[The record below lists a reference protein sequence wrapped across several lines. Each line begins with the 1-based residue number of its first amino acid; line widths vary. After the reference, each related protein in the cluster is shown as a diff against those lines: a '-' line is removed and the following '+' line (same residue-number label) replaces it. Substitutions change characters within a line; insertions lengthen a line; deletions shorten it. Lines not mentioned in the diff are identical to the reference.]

1 MTYFIVSRN
10 FLLLSI
16 SSGILLRIFFKFD
29 DLRLSSRKG
38 SSVLAILNS
47 TKGKTSVFIKTLLQ
61 HCNFNLF
68 ADGLE

>member
-1 MTYFIVSRN
+1 MWEIPYYGIITVVNTYFMVSRN

-16 SSGILLRIFFKFD
+16 SSGILLRIFFKLE

-47 TKGKTSVFIKTLLQ
+47 TK
-61 HCNFNLF
+61 
-68 ADGLE
+68 